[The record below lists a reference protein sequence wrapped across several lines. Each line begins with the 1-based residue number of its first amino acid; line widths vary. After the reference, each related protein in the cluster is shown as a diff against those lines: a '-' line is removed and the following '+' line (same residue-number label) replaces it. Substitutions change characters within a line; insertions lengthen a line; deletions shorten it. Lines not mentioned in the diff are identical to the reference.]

1 MWRVFNKGA
10 DVKKWIGLSGIL
22 AGALIAAGCSDAVSP
37 DHRSLRTPEFA
48 TGAPTGIVLDQQ
60 NGKLGDGG
68 TQIWQNFEPTNPHV
82 GDAIVATFVW
92 LGSTN
97 TIESVTDVLASAPFT
112 PVGNTY
118 TLVDYVTAG
127 GVSMA
132 TYVATNVQNFPDGG
146 TDTDGSLAVVANFSQ
161 PVSGGILISAWSG
174 VNTVTAQALG
184 PHSSALGSGSTATV
198 ADPGSITVGTGGL
211 AYGVTFSNAL
221 VGHDSPT
228 DFAVLADAS
237 NDAQSLS
244 GETVY
249 ALPAS
254 PGSVDPQWTWLFSAP
269 SSWLATVLT
278 LNPPLHLAFTVQPS
292 TTLPFTT
299 MSPPVQVAALDAY
312 GNPVPS
318 FTGSMTIAIGHNGG
332 MLMPGTLSGTKT
344 VSAVNGVATFSDLS
358 IDQLGHG
365 YTLVVTASGLNAE
378 STPFNIGP
386 M

>member
-1 MWRVFNKGA
+1 M
-10 DVKKWIGLSGIL
+10 KKWIGLSGIL

-132 TYVATNVQNFPDGG
+132 TYVATNVQNFPDAG
-146 TDTDGSLAVVANFSQ
+146 TNTDGSLAVVANFSQ

-184 PHSSALGSGSTATV
+184 PHSSACPRPAVQISWSCGRLPAERGQGIPPTATSSTRSGFLICGLIAPNPLQDERIRDYARNMV
-198 ADPGSITVGTGGL
+198 GVPITQRLLQGS
-211 AYGVTFSNAL
+211 
-221 VGHDSPT
+221 
-228 DFAVLADAS
+228 
-237 NDAQSLS
+237 
-244 GETVY
+244 
-249 ALPAS
+249 
-254 PGSVDPQWTWLFSAP
+254 
-269 SSWLATVLT
+269 
-278 LNPPLHLAFTVQPS
+278 
-292 TTLPFTT
+292 
-299 MSPPVQVAALDAY
+299 AALTAETSYY
-312 GNPVPS
+312 GLLRS
-318 FTGSMTIAIGHNGG
+318 R
-332 MLMPGTLSGTKT
+332 
-344 VSAVNGVATFSDLS
+344 
-358 IDQLGHG
+358 
-365 YTLVVTASGLNAE
+365 
-378 STPFNIGP
+378 
-386 M
+386 

>member
-1 MWRVFNKGA
+1 M
-10 DVKKWIGLSGIL
+10 
-22 AGALIAAGCSDAVSP
+22 
-37 DHRSLRTPEFA
+37 
-48 TGAPTGIVLDQQ
+48 
-60 NGKLGDGG
+60 
-68 TQIWQNFEPTNPHV
+68 
-82 GDAIVATFVW
+82 
-92 LGSTN
+92 
-97 TIESVTDVLASAPFT
+97 
-112 PVGNTY
+112 
-118 TLVDYVTAG
+118 
-127 GVSMA
+127 
-132 TYVATNVQNFPDGG
+132 
-146 TDTDGSLAVVANFSQ
+146 
-161 PVSGGILISAWSG
+161 SGGILISAWSG

-184 PHSSALGSGSTATV
+184 PHSSAFGSGSTATV

-254 PGSVDPQWTWLFSAP
+254 PSSVDPRWTWLFSAP